1 MSEALDWTLAIV
13 NGLVGDRL
21 DGSVAGALDVGMSLR
36 ARGERLAPTRE
47 AMAAAHP
54 DAGPRAVLLV
64 HGLMATEV
72 GWRFVG
78 SGDDYGGLLRRDL
91 GYTPLYLRYNSGRPV
106 VDSGAALAALLEAL
120 PDVYPVPLGEL
131 LLVGHSMGGLVM
143 RAAFHAAAR
152 HGHRWPALVRRA
164 VYLGTPHRGAPL
176 ERAGRLLTRT
186 LAALRDPALRFV
198 AELGELRS
206 AGIKDLAHGLAHA
219 PTPLPAGIAHY
230 FVGGHLSRSP
240 RVGALVGDSMV
251 SVASATDGRTS
262 PTGDD
267 SGLGAF
273 HRVRVFPDMSH
284 VALAR
289 SPRVYEQLRQWLAE
303 ELPVVAASQG

>member
-21 DGSVAGALDVGMSLR
+21 GQDSADSLVAGALDVGMSLYRQGRRLPLTR
-36 ARGERLAPTRE
+36 A
-47 AMAAAHP
+47 AMAAAYP
-54 DAGPRAVLLV
+54 EAGPRVVLLV
-64 HGLMATEV
+64 HGLMATEA
-72 GWRFVG
+72 GFRFVG
-78 SGDDYGGLLRRDL
+78 SSRGVDRDGGDADVAGDDYGSLLQRDL
-91 GYTPLYLRYNSGRPV
+91 GYTPLYLRYNSGRSV
-106 VDSGAALAALLEAL
+106 ADSGAALAALLEAL
-120 PDVYPVPLGEL
+120 LDVYPGLAPVSEL
-131 LLVGHSMGGLVM
+131 LLLGHSMGGLVL
-143 RAAFHAAAR
+143 RSACHVAAAR
-152 HGHRWPALVRRA
+152 GHRWPALVRRA

-176 ERAGRLLTRT
+176 ERAGRLLTRA

-206 AGIKDLAHGLAHA
+206 AGIKDLAHGLDDPRQ

-262 PTGDD
+262 PTSFSFRADD
-267 SGLGAF
+267 GSGLAAF
-273 HRVRVFPDMSH
+273 HRVRPT
-284 VALAR
+284 
-289 SPRVYEQLRQWLAE
+289 
-303 ELPVVAASQG
+303 